1 MRNFKIYLVDGRSLT
16 IFAETKGQ
24 IKRII
29 LQRFPEISLIDIARI
44 EEIKNIWFFIKI
56 II

>member
-29 LQRFPEISLIDIARI
+29 LQQFPEISLIDIVKI
-44 EEIKNIWFFIKI
+44 EEIKNI
-56 II
+56 